1 MDSEIRARVEE
12 KIRLLSRQLE
22 MVLKTSGNSEQKK
35 RVSQQLANLKK
46 DRIRLDEGSFGED
59 DVRRYLGDV
68 SLDKGEDDDEEE
80 DDAGVSRFSLLSAV
94 EIQPASSE
102 CTEQEVNEIASF
114 LRHFEREYLSV
125 LGNYQLK
132 LDFNHAQKRDTFFNL
147 YGAIQHSLKS
157 YLDIVHDIAGGRV
170 ASGDHAD
177 SLRQMKRKL
186 FMDLIM
192 KTSDFVRGLHD
203 FLSLLMS
210 DYQNGGNLVLNP
222 EQVLAFDAL
231 HGHRELDGMQIAEGI
246 ERIRLFLEE
255 FSEYLNVPGLKKM
268 QTRP

>member
-1 MDSEIRARVEE
+1 MDSGTKSLVEE
-12 KIRLLSRQLE
+12 KISLLSRQLE
-22 MVLKTSGNSEQKK
+22 MVLRTSGNPDQKK
-35 RVSQQLANLKK
+35 RVSQQLAALKK
-46 DRIRLDEGSFGED
+46 DRLRLDEGSFGED
-59 DVRRYLGDV
+59 DIRRYLGDV
-68 SLDKGEDDDEEE
+68 SAQQVESDEEE
-80 DDAGVSRFSLLSAV
+80 GSEETVGRFPLLSAV
-94 EIQPASSE
+94 MIQPASPE
-102 CTEQEVNEIASF
+102 CNEQEVNEIASF

-157 YLDIVHDIAGGRV
+157 YLDVVHDISSGRV
-170 ASGDHAD
+170 ASGEHAD

-192 KTSDFVRGLHD
+192 KTSDFTHGLHD
-203 FLSLLMS
+203 FLSLLIS

-222 EQVLAFDAL
+222 EQVLVFDPL

-246 ERIRLFLEE
+246 ERIRLFLDE

-268 QTRP
+268 QNRP